1 MADRLLRK
9 ADIAAMLST
18 NADMAASILKK
29 YGCYPIDLGYG
40 RGRGLRW
47 LESAVINAMRLMHME
62 AQPIPK
68 EKKEKIK
75 YPKSEL
81 DLANMKAGDL
91 QTLLTRKE
99 ALQ

>member
-1 MADRLLRK
+1 MSDRFLRK
-9 ADIAAMLST
+9 SDIAAMLST
-18 NADMAASILKK
+18 SECMAASFLKK

-62 AQPIPK
+62 AQQVPK

-81 DLANMKAGDL
+81 GMANMKAADL
-91 QTLLTRKE
+91 QTLLTRKD